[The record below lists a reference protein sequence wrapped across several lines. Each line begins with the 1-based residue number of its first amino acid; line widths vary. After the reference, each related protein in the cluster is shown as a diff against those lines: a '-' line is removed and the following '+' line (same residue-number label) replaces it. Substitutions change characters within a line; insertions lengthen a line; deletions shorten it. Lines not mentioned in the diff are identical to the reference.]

1 MRQQNKKSR
10 FVALLLSLLLV
21 CTMMPQLAWA
31 TGGSEVDVS
40 ALPEFSADA
49 DTTKMTAFKISSE
62 ESLRALATKINAGS
76 NNMQGV
82 TFYLAKDITLS
93 GNWTPISNVSV
104 VADAFAGIFDGNDH
118 TIKSLN
124 VSGGGFFAFVN
135 GAEIKNLSL
144 EGTVDGGSNSLFIG
158 GIVGKTQGKVKIT
171 NCAFKGSVSS
181 TATSKKGNAAVA
193 GIAGGVN
200 SGSIT
205 ITGCANFANVNGE
218 CAAGIIG
225 YLSSKGTTIT
235 GCYNAGTIT
244 GSAYAGGIA
253 GNVNKLTKIYNSYN
267 RGSIGGNAANKN
279 GISAMKDTSM
289 TNCYYT
295 GSSLKTDGLD
305 GTNLST
311 LLSGLNTD
319 QDPAIFINGAN
330 KINNGYPI
338 LTWQNGATTEPAK
351 PGIRITSS
359 AGSSIWTV
367 AGGKNQTR
375 TTLSV
380 AYDNM
385 DGEEP
390 DVTWGY
396 PTESDAAAIKSS
408 DNDKNKLIVDA
419 EGKKGGVL
427 NITAK
432 VTYKTKEYTKT
443 LKLTVI
449 PNITTVGI
457 ENVNGGAV
465 AAGQTVEAKV
475 YVKDGATYDET
486 TMPPLTY
493 QWYKYD
499 TTPAKSELISGAMKK
514 TYAIPVDYDAN
525 RIQVEVSC
533 GGKIVK
539 SYADTSTPVE
549 SADKGKLYPVAHD
562 PLFTLQTDIK
572 AAKTLELKKSHSKDG
587 VPADITWSSNKP
599 ALINPAT
606 GEVTLPQAGKETV
619 RLTATFT
626 YNKESCIRTFDITV
640 WSQEEV
646 DKELAGKQ
654 NLLKEAVDALGNFYT
669 MHPVCGKDT
678 NVNTVLQAALAAKGH
693 TGITAKVK
701 KVDEVYGGAGIS
713 KAEGDE
719 NGAITYF
726 YADPNTERSVW
737 FGSYKVTFE
746 LAKDD
751 VTYDYADVPVI
762 LYWDRGRVE
771 DTMKSE
777 ILDKVTAE
785 TIRDTNNDLQTVT
798 QNLVLPKVVDGKK
811 WTQISWT
818 SSNEQVISISDQN
831 QTSADTLFNP
841 YVGVVKQGATDQEV
855 TLTAKFTFQRT
866 NDTIGGEKPIVLY
879 QAYKVTVKAISGEQ
893 AEAIRADLQA
903 KLDAGFATAGI
914 TDAVTGKP
922 LTKADGVYTASN
934 DIKIPTTKDF
944 GVDGKYY
951 PVITTTTG
959 GGPLEAPDV
968 NNAARISVIR
978 PAVNQEAKE
987 AEVTVSIYDKN
998 TSVSASKTFKVR
1010 VPALTQSEIDSE
1022 LRLMEQ
1028 AKAHYFDGIKA
1039 DNIAANNIVSDL
1051 KPFTEVR
1058 FAADGSSLQWVYST
1072 QDMAGYGIVPEA
1084 LDGWQT
1090 LEIWRQFKSSNAAV
1104 VSHENLLV
1112 SRQKENK
1119 AVTISSALSS
1129 ETLGK
1134 YGKLYKQDPSKYADY
1149 KDLAPL
1155 YYQEVSANLIVA
1167 GTAPTQTGP
1176 VSETLTVSFTLNGN
1190 DGNWIAK
1197 KSYSG
1202 INEGSTAFDVF
1213 QSVLKKNNYTYAARG
1228 SYVYQITKPNGTAV
1242 GEFTE
1247 GKDSGWMYRVNGV
1260 LPSVYLAQYPLH
1272 NGDDIEVFY
1281 TKNWTTVPG
1290 ASGMGEQTSDVTTS
1304 GASGSATTTAP
1315 TDVKVSEKTNADGTK
1330 ETVAA
1335 VKVDSKHH
1343 DEIIKQAAE
1352 KKSAEIVLEVSKAD
1366 SKGADNVQLT
1376 LDVTFVKNVA
1386 DKTNADLT
1394 VNTENGKVTL
1404 DQETIKTV
1412 LGAAKGATITLEV
1425 TKVAKPTEAQKK
1437 AAGANGHVISLT
1449 VKSGNQIISD
1459 FNKGKATVMV
1469 ELVSRLIGKKVAAI
1483 HIADDGTIEQLAGKV
1498 LTVGGKQY
1506 YEFATP
1512 HFSTFAIVDADEVG
1526 LDAAEEPAVDAKAL
1540 ASKLTPA
1547 ARSAKT
1553 AKKNVKVTTR
1563 LDKQDKEIISQLK
1576 DAGYTVKYRF
1586 YRSTKKAAGYK
1597 AAVTKKASTYTSTS
1611 GKKGT
1616 KYFYKV
1622 QVRVYDASGKLAA
1635 KTALKQCRYASRTWN
1650 K

>member
-1 MRQQNKKSR
+1 
-10 FVALLLSLLLV
+10 
-21 CTMMPQLAWA
+21 MMPQLAWA
-31 TGGSEVDVS
+31 TGGTLEGEGTANAPYQISDV
-40 ALPEFSADA
+40 ADL
-49 DTTKMTAFKISSE
+49 KAFRDKVNGG
-62 ESLRALATKINAGS
+62 ATSIHAKLMDNINL
-76 NNMQGV
+76 NNE
-82 TFYLAKDITLS
+82 A
-93 GNWTPISNVSV
+93 WTPISNVS
-104 VADAFAGIFDGNDH
+104 AIASAFAGTFDGNGK
-118 TIKSLN
+118 TISGLSISTSKSNQGLF
-124 VSGGGFFAFVN
+124 GLIN
-135 GAEIKNLSL
+135 GATIKNLKV
-144 EGTVDGGSNSLFIG
+144 EGTVYSTKSYVG
-158 GIVGKTQGKVKIT
+158 GIVGKVQTGTIENCGFGGSGSSVESKAEYAGGIVGGLTSTGVKISGCYNKASVT
-171 NCAFKGSVSS
+171 GKYAGGILGYWKTSAEIENCYNTGTISGSYNS
-181 TATSKKGNAAVA
+181 A
-193 GIAGGVN
+193 GIAGQ
-200 SGSIT
+200 
-205 ITGCANFANVNGE
+205 
-218 CAAGIIG
+218 
-225 YLSSKGTTIT
+225 LSSGNIKN
-235 GCYNAGTIT
+235 CYNIGKINAGSNAT
-244 GSAYAGGIA
+244 GGIF
-253 GNVNKLTKIYNSYN
+253 GFS
-267 RGSIGGNAANKN
+267 NAP
-279 GISAMKDTSM
+279 ITD
-289 TNCYYT
+289 CYYT
-295 GSSLKTDGLD
+295 NPDTENCAGKSASSTGKKKIKNASDMKPPTQLGDAFIEDK
-305 GTNLST
+305 
-311 LLSGLNTD
+311 NT
-319 QDPAIFINGAN
+319 IND
-330 KINNGYPI
+330 GYPI
-338 LTWQNGATTEPAK
+338 LAWQ
-351 PGIRITSS
+351 
-359 AGSSIWTV
+359 AGSASVEKESKITISGSNTLYMENNGQEATSTLTV
-367 AGGKNQTR
+367 NYTDIDEADQT
-375 TTLSV
+375 S
-380 AYDNM
+380 
-385 DGEEP
+385 
-390 DVTWGY
+390 VTWNIESGGDVITLTY
-396 PTESDAAAIKSS
+396 PSNP
-408 DNDKNKLIVDA
+408 NDKNTQAI
-419 EGKKGGVL
+419 
-427 NITAK
+427 ITAK
-432 VTYKTKEYTKT
+432 RGGKAKITATAGAYKAEADVFVVPY
-443 LKLTVI
+443 
-449 PNITTVGI
+449 ITTVQI
-457 ENVNGGAV
+457 QNVNVGAV

-475 YVKDGATYDET
+475 YVKDGTAYDET

-493 QWYKYD
+493 QWYQRNSLS
-499 TTPAKSELISGAMKK
+499 TSGTGTLITGADGN
-514 TYAIPVDYDAN
+514 TYSIPNNFADN
-525 RIQVEVSC
+525 QIRVEVYCTGQKVAEGYS
-533 GGKIVK
+533 
-539 SYADTSTPVE
+539 PVE
-549 SADKGKLYPVAHD
+549 SADKGKLYLVAHD
-562 PLFTLQTDIK
+562 PAFTLPTDDIK
-572 AAKTLELKKSHSKDG
+572 AATKLTLASSHTKG
-587 VPADITWSSNKP
+587 EITAAITWSSDN
-599 ALINPAT
+599 ALIDATT
-606 GEVTLPQAGKETV
+606 GEVTLPQAGKQTV
-619 RLTATFT
+619 NLTAKFT
-626 YNKESCIRTFDITV
+626 YSDSDSDVFCIRTFKITV
-640 WSQEEV
+640 WSQAEV
-646 DKELAGKQ
+646 DKELADKQ
-654 NLLKEAVDALGNFYT
+654 KSLKDAVAALGNSYT

-746 LAKDD
+746 LAKDG

-762 LYWDRGRVE
+762 LYWNREQVKG
-771 DTMKSE
+771 TMGEE

-785 TIRDTNNDLQTVT
+785 TIRGANTDLTNVT

-818 SSNEQVISISDQN
+818 SSNEQVISISNQN

-841 YVGVVKQGATDQEV
+841 YVGVVKQGAADQDV

-866 NDTIGGEKPIVLY
+866 NDTIGGEEPIVLY
-879 QAYKVTVKAISGEQ
+879 LTYDVIVKAISETQ
-893 AEAIRADLQA
+893 AAEIRADLQA

-951 PVITTTTG
+951 PVITTTTNG
-959 GGPLEAPDV
+959 DLLEAPDV

-978 PAVNQEAKE
+978 PAVGQEAKE

-998 TSVSASKTFKVR
+998 TSVSASKTFKVH
-1010 VPALTQSEIDSE
+1010 VPALTKDEIDKE
-1022 LRLMEQ
+1022 LELMAQ

-1039 DNIAANNIVSDL
+1039 DNADANNIVSDL
-1051 KPFTEVR
+1051 KPFTEVH
-1058 FAADGSSLQWVYST
+1058 FAADGSNLQWVYST

-1119 AVTISSALSS
+1119 AVTVSSALSS

-1134 YGKLYKQDPSKYADY
+1134 YGKLYKQDPTKYADY

-1155 YYQEVSANLIVA
+1155 YYQEVSADLIVA

-1202 INEGSTAFDVF
+1202 ISEGSTAFDVF
-1213 QSVLKKNNYTYAARG
+1213 QRALKENHYTYAARG

-1290 ASGMGEQTSDVTTS
+1290 ASGMGEQTSDITTS
-1304 GASGSATTTAP
+1304 GPSGSATTTAP

-1425 TKVAKPTEAQKK
+1425 SKVAKPTEAQKK
-1437 AAGANGHVISLT
+1437 AAGTNGHVISLT

-1635 KTALKQCRYASRTWN
+1635 KTALQQCRYASRTWN

>member
-1 MRQQNKKSR
+1 MRQQNKKSK

-31 TGGSEVDVS
+31 TG
-40 ALPEFSADA
+40 ALSVGTGTAGDPYQISDAADLKA
-49 DTTKMTAFKISSE
+49 FRDKVNGGERTACAILTQNIDLKGETWMPFAPK
-62 ESLRALATKINAGS
+62 TGY
-76 NNMQGV
+76 V
-82 TFYLAKDITLS
+82 T
-93 GNWTPISNVSV
+93 
-104 VADAFAGIFDGNDH
+104 DAFAGTFDGNRH
-118 TIKSLN
+118 TIKGLN
-124 VSGGGFFAFVN
+124 IDATTANQGLFGLIN
-135 GAEIKNLSL
+135 GATIKNLKV
-144 EGTVDGGSNSLFIG
+144 EGTVQSSNNFVG
-158 GIVGKTQGKVKIT
+158 GIVGKIISGNVEQCSFTGTVTTTKAGAYVGGITGYSGNGSTQ
-171 NCAFKGSVSS
+171 KGMISECVNNATVS
-181 TATSKKGNAAVA
+181 
-193 GIAGGVN
+193 GGV
-200 SGSIT
+200 
-205 ITGCANFANVNGE
+205 
-218 CAAGIIG
+218 
-225 YLSSKGTTIT
+225 
-235 GCYNAGTIT
+235 
-244 GSAYAGGIA
+244 AGGIA
-253 GNVNKLTKIYNSYN
+253 GYAKYSTIESCYNTGNINATGNTGGIVGQSMNTTTVKACYNIAEIQGKTFGAIVGFNGAKI
-267 RGSIGGNAANKN
+267 
-279 GISAMKDTSM
+279 
-289 TNCYYT
+289 TNCYWTTSDLVNGSSSTT
-295 GSSLKTDGLD
+295 GSVTDSEKVSSKEMLLEKL
-305 GTNLST
+305 GTAFT
-311 LLSGLNTD
+311 ADSG
-319 QDPAIFINGAN
+319 G
-330 KINNGYPI
+330 INNGYPI
-338 LTWQNGATTEPAK
+338 LKWQVGSASVQKEPK
-351 PGIRITSS
+351 ITIS
-359 AGSSIWTV
+359 GS
-367 AGGKNQTR
+367 
-375 TTLSV
+375 TTLYMENNEQEATSTLTV
-380 AYDNM
+380 NYTDIDDAAQK
-385 DGEEP
+385 P
-390 DVTWGY
+390 VTWHIESGGDVIALTY
-396 PTESDAAAIKSS
+396 PSNP
-408 DNDKNKLIVDA
+408 NDKNTQAI
-419 EGKKGGVL
+419 
-427 NITAK
+427 ITAK
-432 VTYKTKEYTKT
+432 RGGKAKITATAGAYKAEADVLVVPY
-443 LKLTVI
+443 
-449 PNITTVGI
+449 ITTVQI
-457 ENVNGGAV
+457 QNVNGGAV

-499 TTPAKSELISGAMKK
+499 TNSTASAAINGATQK
-514 TYAIPVDYDAN
+514 TYDIPADYDAN

-539 SYADTSTPVE
+539 NHADTATPVE
-549 SADKGKLYPVAHD
+549 SADKGKLYPVAYD
-562 PLFTLQTDIK
+562 PAFTLPTDIK
-572 AAKTLELKKSHSKDG
+572 EAMTLELKSTHSKDG
-587 VPADITWSSNKP
+587 ITASIEWNSNNN
-599 ALINPAT
+599 ALIDAAT
-606 GEVTLPQAGKETV
+606 GAVTLPQAGKETV
-619 RLTATFT
+619 ELTAKFT
-626 YNKESCIRTFDITV
+626 YNNVFYNRTFDITV
-640 WSQEEV
+640 WSQDEI
-646 DKELAGKQ
+646 DKEFADKQ
-654 NLLKEAVDALGNFYT
+654 KPLKAAVDALGNSYT

-678 NVNTVLQAALAAKGH
+678 NVNAVLQAAFTDKGH

-701 KVDEVYGGAGIS
+701 KVEEVYDGAGIS
-713 KAEGDE
+713 TEEETNGD
-719 NGAITYF
+719 ITYF

-762 LYWDRGRVE
+762 LYWNREQVKG
-771 DTMKSE
+771 TMGEE

-785 TIRDTNNDLQTVT
+785 TIRGTNTDLTNVT

-818 SSNEQVISISDQN
+818 SSNEQVISISNQN

-841 YVGVVKQGATDQEV
+841 YVGVVKQGAADQDV

-866 NDTIGGEKPIVLY
+866 NDTIGGEEPIVLY
-879 QAYKVTVKAISGEQ
+879 LTYKVTVKAISADQ
-893 AEAIRADLQA
+893 AATIQNELQA

-951 PVITTTTG
+951 PVITTTTNG
-959 GGPLEAPDV
+959 DLLEAPDV

-978 PAVNQEAKE
+978 PAVGQEAKE

-998 TSVSASKTFKVR
+998 TSVSASKTFKVH
-1010 VPALTQSEIDSE
+1010 VPALTKDEIDKE
-1022 LRLMEQ
+1022 LELMAQ

-1039 DNIAANNIVSDL
+1039 DNADANNIVSDL

-1072 QDMAGYGIVPEA
+1072 QDMEGYGIVPEA
-1084 LDGWQT
+1084 LEGWQT

-1134 YGKLYKQDPSKYADY
+1134 YGKLYKQDPAKHADY
-1149 KDLAPL
+1149 KELAPL
-1155 YYQEVSANLIVA
+1155 YYQEVSADLIVA
-1167 GTAPTQTGP
+1167 GTAPTKEGP

-1202 INEGSTAFDVF
+1202 ISEGSTAFDVF
-1213 QSVLKKNNYTYAARG
+1213 QSVLNENHYTYAARG

-1330 ETVAA
+1330 ETVAE

-1425 TKVAKPTEAQKK
+1425 SKVAKPTEAQKK

-1483 HIADDGTIEQLAGKV
+1483 HIADNGKIEQLTGKL
-1498 LTVGGKQY
+1498 LTVGGKRY
-1506 YEFATP
+1506 YEFMTP

-1540 ASKLTPA
+1540 ASKLTLA

>member
-1540 ASKLTPA
+1540 AAKLTLA

>member
-1 MRQQNKKSR
+1 MRQQNKKSK

-31 TGGSEVDVS
+31 TG
-40 ALPEFSADA
+40 ALSVGTGTAD
-49 DTTKMTAFKISSE
+49 DPY
-62 ESLRALATKINAGS
+62 
-76 NNMQGV
+76 Q
-82 TFYLAKDITLS
+82 
-93 GNWTPISNVSV
+93 ISNTDDLKAFRDKVNGGERTACAILTQNIDLKGETWMPFAPKTGY
-104 VADAFAGIFDGNDH
+104 VADAFAGTFDGNRH
-118 TIKSLN
+118 TIKGLN
-124 VSGGGFFAFVN
+124 INATAANQGLFGLIN
-135 GAEIKNLSL
+135 GATIKNLKV
-144 EGTVDGGSNSLFIG
+144 EGTVYSTGSYVG
-158 GIVGKTQGKVKIT
+158 GIVGKVQTGTIE
-171 NCAFKGSVSS
+171 NCGFGGSGSS
-181 TATSKKGNAAVA
+181 VRSEA
-193 GIAGGVN
+193 GYAGGIV
-200 SGSIT
+200 G
-205 ITGCANFANVNGE
+205 GVVAN
-218 CAAGIIG
+218 GI
-225 YLSSKGTTIT
+225 SIT
-235 GCYNAGTIT
+235 GCYNNASVKGNSAAGILGDANATKSQATIT
-244 GSAYAGGIA
+244 
-253 GNVNKLTKIYNSYN
+253 NCYN
-267 RGSIGGNAANKN
+267 RGTIEGKAYSAGIVGALKKGNVSSCYNIGTISGTESCKLG
-279 GISAMKDTSM
+279 GIFGFSKATI
-289 TNCYYT
+289 TNCYYKNPET
-295 GSSLKTDGLD
+295 DSSGGGTKITEASEM
-305 GTNLST
+305 TNLGDAFTADRNS
-311 LLSGLNTD
+311 
-319 QDPAIFINGAN
+319 
-330 KINNGYPI
+330 INNGYPI
-338 LTWQNGATTEPAK
+338 LAWQ
-351 PGIRITSS
+351 
-359 AGSSIWTV
+359 AGSAAVQKEPKITIS
-367 AGGKNQTR
+367 GS
-375 TTLSV
+375 TTLYMENNEQEATSTLTV
-380 AYDNM
+380 NYTDIDDAAQK
-385 DGEEP
+385 P
-390 DVTWGY
+390 VTWSIESGAEVITLTY
-396 PTESDAAAIKSS
+396 PSNP
-408 DNDKNKLIVDA
+408 NDKNTQAI
-419 EGKKGGVL
+419 
-427 NITAK
+427 ITAK
-432 VTYKTKEYTKT
+432 RGGKAKITATAGAYKAESDVLVVPY
-443 LKLTVI
+443 
-449 PNITTVGI
+449 ITTVQI
-457 ENVNGGAV
+457 QNVNGGAV

-475 YVKDGATYDET
+475 NVEGGTAYDET

-493 QWYKYD
+493 QWYKYN
-499 TTPAKSELISGAMKK
+499 TSPAASAVINGATQK
-514 TYAIPVDYDAN
+514 TYDIPADYDAD

-539 SYADTSTPVE
+539 NHADTSTPVE
-549 SADKGKLYPVAHD
+549 SADKGKLYPVAYD
-562 PLFTLQTDIK
+562 PAFTLPTDIK
-572 AAKTLELKKSHSKDG
+572 EAMTLELKSTHSKDG
-587 VPADITWSSNKP
+587 VTANIEWSSDN
-599 ALINPAT
+599 ALIDAT
-606 GEVTLPQAGKETV
+606 TGVVTLPQAGKETV
-619 RLTATFT
+619 ELTAKFT
-626 YNKESCIRTFDITV
+626 YNNVFYNRTFDITV
-640 WSQEEV
+640 WSQDEV
-646 DKELAGKQ
+646 DKDFADKQ
-654 NLLKEAVDALGNFYT
+654 KPLKAAVDALGNSYT

-678 NVNTVLQAALAAKGH
+678 NVNAVLQAALAAKGH

-701 KVDEVYGGAGIS
+701 KVEEVYGGAGIS
-713 KAEGDE
+713 AEAGDA

-726 YADPNTERSVW
+726 YADPNTDRSVW

-785 TIRDTNNDLQTVT
+785 TIRGTNTDLTNVT

-818 SSNEQVISISDQN
+818 SSNEQVISISNQN

-841 YVGVVKQGATDQEV
+841 YVGVVKQGAADQDV

-866 NDTIGGEKPIVLY
+866 NDTIGGEEPIVLY
-879 QAYKVTVKAISGEQ
+879 LTYDVTVKAISGEQ

-903 KLDAGFATAGI
+903 KLEAGFTTAGI
-914 TDAVTGKP
+914 TDAVTGKV
-922 LTKADGVYTASN
+922 LTEADGVYTASN

-951 PVITTTTG
+951 PVITTTTNSDL
-959 GGPLEAPDV
+959 LEAPDV

-978 PAVNQEAKE
+978 PAVDQA
-987 AEVTVSIYDKN
+987 AGTADVTVSIYDKN
-998 TSVSASKTFKVR
+998 TSVSASKTFTVH
-1010 VPALTQSEIDSE
+1010 VPALTQNEIDSE

-1039 DNIAANNIVSDL
+1039 GNADTNNIISDL

-1058 FAADGSSLQWVYST
+1058 FAADGSNLQWVYST
-1072 QDMAGYGIVPEA
+1072 QDMEGYGIVPEA

-1134 YGKLYKQDPSKYADY
+1134 YGKLYKQDPAKHADY
-1149 KDLAPL
+1149 KELAPL
-1155 YYQEVSANLIVA
+1155 YYQEVSADLIVA
-1167 GTAPTQTGP
+1167 GTAPTKEGP

-1213 QSVLKKNNYTYAARG
+1213 QRALKENNYTYAARG
-1228 SYVYQITKPNGTAV
+1228 SYVYRITKPNGTAV

-1290 ASGMGEQTSDVTTS
+1290 VSGMGEQTSDVTTS

-1330 ETVAA
+1330 ETVAE

-1366 SKGADNVQLT
+1366 SKGADNVQLM

-1412 LGAAKGATITLEV
+1412 LDAAKGATITLEV

-1483 HIADDGTIEQLAGKV
+1483 HIADDGTIEQLTGKL

-1506 YEFATP
+1506 YEFMTP

-1553 AKKNVKVTTR
+1553 AKKNVKVTTS

-1576 DAGYTVKYRF
+1576 AAGYTVKYRF

>member
-1 MRQQNKKSR
+1 
-10 FVALLLSLLLV
+10 
-21 CTMMPQLAWA
+21 
-31 TGGSEVDVS
+31 
-40 ALPEFSADA
+40 
-49 DTTKMTAFKISSE
+49 MTE
-62 ESLRALATKINAGS
+62 
-76 NNMQGV
+76 
-82 TFYLAKDITLS
+82 
-93 GNWTPISNVSV
+93 
-104 VADAFAGIFDGNDH
+104 
-118 TIKSLN
+118 
-124 VSGGGFFAFVN
+124 
-135 GAEIKNLSL
+135 
-144 EGTVDGGSNSLFIG
+144 
-158 GIVGKTQGKVKIT
+158 
-171 NCAFKGSVSS
+171 
-181 TATSKKGNAAVA
+181 
-193 GIAGGVN
+193 
-200 SGSIT
+200 
-205 ITGCANFANVNGE
+205 
-218 CAAGIIG
+218 
-225 YLSSKGTTIT
+225 
-235 GCYNAGTIT
+235 
-244 GSAYAGGIA
+244 
-253 GNVNKLTKIYNSYN
+253 
-267 RGSIGGNAANKN
+267 
-279 GISAMKDTSM
+279 
-289 TNCYYT
+289 
-295 GSSLKTDGLD
+295 
-305 GTNLST
+305 
-311 LLSGLNTD
+311 
-319 QDPAIFINGAN
+319 
-330 KINNGYPI
+330 
-338 LTWQNGATTEPAK
+338 
-351 PGIRITSS
+351 
-359 AGSSIWTV
+359 
-367 AGGKNQTR
+367 
-375 TTLSV
+375 
-380 AYDNM
+380 
-385 DGEEP
+385 
-390 DVTWGY
+390 
-396 PTESDAAAIKSS
+396 
-408 DNDKNKLIVDA
+408 
-419 EGKKGGVL
+419 
-427 NITAK
+427 
-432 VTYKTKEYTKT
+432 
-443 LKLTVI
+443 
-449 PNITTVGI
+449 
-457 ENVNGGAV
+457 
-465 AAGQTVEAKV
+465 
-475 YVKDGATYDET
+475 
-486 TMPPLTY
+486 
-493 QWYKYD
+493 
-499 TTPAKSELISGAMKK
+499 
-514 TYAIPVDYDAN
+514 
-525 RIQVEVSC
+525 
-533 GGKIVK
+533 
-539 SYADTSTPVE
+539 
-549 SADKGKLYPVAHD
+549 
-562 PLFTLQTDIK
+562 
-572 AAKTLELKKSHSKDG
+572 
-587 VPADITWSSNKP
+587 
-599 ALINPAT
+599 
-606 GEVTLPQAGKETV
+606 
-619 RLTATFT
+619 
-626 YNKESCIRTFDITV
+626 
-640 WSQEEV
+640 
-646 DKELAGKQ
+646 
-654 NLLKEAVDALGNFYT
+654 
-669 MHPVCGKDT
+669 
-678 NVNTVLQAALAAKGH
+678 
-693 TGITAKVK
+693 
-701 KVDEVYGGAGIS
+701 
-713 KAEGDE
+713 
-719 NGAITYF
+719 
-726 YADPNTERSVW
+726 
-737 FGSYKVTFE
+737 
-746 LAKDD
+746 
-751 VTYDYADVPVI
+751 
-762 LYWDRGRVE
+762 
-771 DTMKSE
+771 
-777 ILDKVTAE
+777 
-785 TIRDTNNDLQTVT
+785 
-798 QNLVLPKVVDGKK
+798 
-811 WTQISWT
+811 
-818 SSNEQVISISDQN
+818 
-831 QTSADTLFNP
+831 
-841 YVGVVKQGATDQEV
+841 
-855 TLTAKFTFQRT
+855 
-866 NDTIGGEKPIVLY
+866 
-879 QAYKVTVKAISGEQ
+879 
-893 AEAIRADLQA
+893 
-903 KLDAGFATAGI
+903 
-914 TDAVTGKP
+914 
-922 LTKADGVYTASN
+922 ADGVYIASN

-978 PAVNQEAKE
+978 PAVDQA
-987 AEVTVSIYDKN
+987 ADTADVTVSIYDKN

-1010 VPALTQSEIDSE
+1010 VPALTQEEINKE
-1022 LRLMEQ
+1022 LELMKE

-1039 DNIAANNIVSDL
+1039 GNTDANNIISDL
-1051 KPFTEVR
+1051 KPFTEMR

-1119 AVTISSALSS
+1119 AVTVSSALSS

-1134 YGKLYKQDPSKYADY
+1134 YGKLYKQDPIKYAVY

-1155 YYQEVSANLIVA
+1155 YYQEVSADLIVA

-1213 QSVLKKNNYTYAARG
+1213 QRALKENNYTYAARG

-1330 ETVAA
+1330 ETVAE

-1506 YEFATP
+1506 YEFMTP

-1553 AKKNVKVTTR
+1553 AKKNVKVTTS

-1635 KTALKQCRYASRTWN
+1635 KTALKQCRCASRTWS

>member
-1 MRQQNKKSR
+1 MRQQNKKSK

-31 TGGSEVDVS
+31 TGETDVNV
-40 ALPEFSADA
+40 AELTEFKADS
-49 DTTKMTAFKISSE
+49 DTKTTTAFKISSA
-62 ESLRALATKINAGS
+62 ESLRALAAAVKDADGKGTY
-76 NNMQGV
+76 NMKGV
-82 TFYLAKDITLS
+82 TFYLAKDITLTS
-93 GNWTPISNVSV
+93 DWTPISAVKFP
-104 VADAFAGIFDGNDH
+104 ADAFAGTFDGNGK
-118 TIKSLN
+118 TISGLS
-124 VSGGGFFAFVN
+124 VSGDGFFAVVN
-135 GAEIKNLSL
+135 GAEIKNLTL
-144 EGTVDGGSNSLFIG
+144 QGTVSGSSASVG
-158 GIVGKTQGKVKIT
+158 GIVGKTQGSVKIT
-171 NCAFKGSVSS
+171 NCAFEGNVTS
-181 TATSKKGNAAVA
+181 TNTGTTSGTA
-193 GIAGGVN
+193 GIVGKVN
-200 SGSIT
+200 SGNVT
-205 ITGCANFANVNGE
+205 ITGCVNNSSINGNSN
-218 CAAGIIG
+218 AAGIIG
-225 YLSSKGTTIT
+225 YLSASGTTISESYNT
-235 GCYNAGTIT
+235 GKIT
-244 GSAYAGGIA
+244 ASRNIGGIA
-253 GNVNKLTKIYNSYN
+253 GQVHRTTQISNCYNIGTISRTATNKSGICGL
-267 RGSIGGNAANKN
+267 N
-279 GISAMKDTSM
+279 GALS
-289 TNCYYT
+289 NCYYLDN
-295 GSSLKTDGLD
+295 SLETEAKGQKAPINKD
-305 GTNLST
+305 T
-311 LLSGLNTD
+311 LLRDLKS
-319 QDPAIFINGAN
+319 PAFIADT

-338 LTWQNGATTEPAK
+338 LKWQTGATPEPAK

-367 AGGKNQTR
+367 RSGNNQTS
-375 TTLSV
+375 TMLSV

-385 DGEEP
+385 GEDKP

-396 PTESDAAAIKSS
+396 PAASDAAVISVS
-408 DNDKNKLIVDA
+408 TTDQNKLIVDA
-419 EGKKGGVL
+419 AGKKGGVL
-427 NITAK
+427 GITAK
-432 VTYKTKEYTKT
+432 VTYKNEEYTQT

-449 PNITTVGI
+449 PNITTVDI
-457 ENVNGGAV
+457 KNVDGGAV

-475 YVKDGATYDET
+475 NVEGGTAYDEE

-539 SYADTSTPVE
+539 SHADTSTPVE

-626 YNKESCIRTFDITV
+626 YNKESCIRTFKITV
-640 WSQEEV
+640 WSQAEV
-646 DKELAGKQ
+646 DKELADKQ
-654 NLLKEAVDALGNFYT
+654 KSLKDAVAALGNSYT

-701 KVDEVYGGAGIS
+701 KVEEVYGGAGIS

-726 YADPNTERSVW
+726 YADPNTDRSVW

-746 LAKDD
+746 LAKDG

-762 LYWDRGRVE
+762 LYWNREQVKG
-771 DTMKSE
+771 TMGEE
-777 ILDKVTAE
+777 ILDKVTAA
-785 TIRDTNNDLQTVT
+785 TIRGANTDLTNVT

-818 SSNEQVISISDQN
+818 SSNEQVISISNQN

-841 YVGVVKQGATDQEV
+841 YVGVVKQGAADQDV

-866 NDTIGGEKPIVLY
+866 NDTIGSEEPIVLY
-879 QAYKVTVKAISGEQ
+879 LTYDVTVKAISGAQ

-903 KLDAGFATAGI
+903 KLDAGFAKAGI
-914 TDAVTGKP
+914 TDAVTGKA
-922 LTKADGVYTASN
+922 LTEADGVYTASN
-934 DIKIPTTKDF
+934 DIKIPTTRDF

-951 PVITTTTG
+951 PVITTTTDSDL
-959 GGPLEAPDV
+959 LEAPDV

-978 PAVNQEAKE
+978 PAVGQEAKE

-998 TSVSASKTFKVR
+998 TSVSASKTFKVH
-1010 VPALTQSEIDSE
+1010 VPALTKDEIDKE
-1022 LRLMEQ
+1022 LELMAQ

-1039 DNIAANNIVSDL
+1039 GNTAANNIVSDL
-1051 KPFTEVR
+1051 KPFTEVH
-1058 FAADGSSLQWVYST
+1058 FAADGSSLQWEYST

-1134 YGKLYKQDPSKYADY
+1134 YGKLYKQNPTKYADY

-1155 YYQEVSANLIVA
+1155 YYQEVSADLIVA

-1202 INEGSTAFDVF
+1202 ISEGSTAFDVF
-1213 QSVLKKNNYTYAARG
+1213 QRALKENNYTYAARG
-1228 SYVYQITKPNGTAV
+1228 SYVYQIIKPNGTAV

-1412 LGAAKGATITLEV
+1412 LGAAKGATITLEIS
-1425 TKVAKPTEAQKK
+1425 KVAKPTEAQKK

-1469 ELVSRLIGKKVAAI
+1469 ELVSRLLGKKVAAI

-1526 LDAAEEPAVDAKAL
+1526 LDAAEEPTVDAKAL

-1553 AKKNVKVTTR
+1553 AKKNVKVTTS

-1597 AAVTKKASTYTSTS
+1597 AAVTKKASTYTNTS

-1622 QVRVYDASGKLAA
+1622 QVCVYDASGKLAA

>member
-1 MRQQNKKSR
+1 
-10 FVALLLSLLLV
+10 
-21 CTMMPQLAWA
+21 MMPQLAWA
-31 TGGSEVDVS
+31 TGGTLTGDGTADNPYQISDV
-40 ALPEFSADA
+40 ADLKA
-49 DTTKMTAFKISSE
+49 FRNKVNGGERTACAILTE
-62 ESLRALATKINAGS
+62 DINLEGEA
-76 NNMQGV
+76 
-82 TFYLAKDITLS
+82 
-93 GNWTPISNVSV
+93 WTPIGGTDGRTNSYY
-104 VADAFAGIFDGNDH
+104 AGTFDGQKH
-118 TIKSLN
+118 TISNFKIEASYN
-124 VSGGGFFAFVN
+124 YAGFFSYLKDSAHIMN
-135 GAEIKNLSL
+135 LKIENATISSSKN
-144 EGTVDGGSNSLFIG
+144 N
-158 GIVGKTQGKVKIT
+158 VG
-171 NCAFKGSVSS
+171 
-181 TATSKKGNAAVA
+181 
-193 GIAGGVN
+193 GIAG
-200 SGSIT
+200 T
-205 ITGCANFANVNGE
+205 I
-218 CAAGIIG
+218 ID
-225 YLSSKGTTIT
+225 
-235 GCYNAGTIT
+235 GTIEKCSFAGSVTYT
-244 GSAYAGGIA
+244 GNKNGYAGGIA
-253 GNVNKLTKIYNSYN
+253 GYIGNSDKTTPTVKECVNYGT
-267 RGSIGGNAANKN
+267 
-279 GISAMKDTSM
+279 ISANYAGGITGWAKFANAIDSCYNTGNIIGKEADPKTTPKSGGIVGQNMNGVQI
-289 TNCYYT
+289 TNCYNIGKVT
-295 GSSLKTDGLD
+295 GTSCGAISGFNGVKISNCYWAQPNKASGGGNGSIDDASQKVTSPTGLAAKLGNAFKDG
-305 GTNLST
+305 
-311 LLSGLNTD
+311 SGD
-319 QDPAIFINGAN
+319 
-330 KINNGYPI
+330 GYPI
-338 LTWQNGATTEPAK
+338 LTWQSGVKPEPPE

-367 AGGKNQTR
+367 AGGKNQTS

-390 DVTWGY
+390 EVAWDY
-396 PTESDAAAIKSS
+396 PAESDAAAIKPAE
-408 DNDKNKLIVDA
+408 NDKNKLIVDA
-419 EGKKGGVL
+419 AGKKGGVL
-427 NITAK
+427 DITAK
-432 VTYKTKEYTKT
+432 VTYKNEKYTQT

-465 AAGQTVEAKV
+465 AAGQKVEAKV
-475 YVKDGATYDET
+475 YVKGGATYDET
-486 TMPPLTY
+486 TMPALTY
-493 QWYKYD
+493 QWYQRD
-499 TTPAKSELISGAMKK
+499 SLSQSSTGTLITEANGN
-514 TYAIPVDYDAN
+514 TYSIPNNFAGN
-525 RIQVEVSC
+525 QIRVEVYCTGQKVAEGYS
-533 GGKIVK
+533 
-539 SYADTSTPVE
+539 PVE
-549 SADKGKLYPVAHD
+549 SADKGKLYPIAYD
-562 PLFTLQTDIK
+562 PAFTLPKDIK
-572 AAKTLELKKSHSKDG
+572 KATTLELKKSHSKDE
-587 VPADITWSSNKP
+587 VTANIEWSSNN
-599 ALINPAT
+599 AARIDAAT
-606 GEVTLPQAGKETV
+606 GAVTLPQAGKETV

-640 WSQEEV
+640 WSQDEV
-646 DKELAGKQ
+646 DKEFADKQ
-654 NLLKEAVDALGNFYT
+654 KPLKDAVAALGNSYT

-678 NVNTVLQAALAAKGH
+678 NVNTVLQAALAAKEYE
-693 TGITAKVK
+693 GITAKVK
-701 KVDEVYGGAGIS
+701 KVEEVYGGAVIS
-713 KAEGDE
+713 AEAGDE

-866 NDTIGGEKPIVLY
+866 NDTIGGEKPIVDY
-879 QAYKVTVKAISGEQ
+879 RIYKVTVKAISADQ
-893 AEAIRADLQA
+893 AATIQNELQA

-914 TDAVTGKP
+914 TDAVTGKA
-922 LTKADGVYTASN
+922 LMTEADGVYIASN

-951 PVITTTTG
+951 PVITTTTDSDL
-959 GGPLEAPDV
+959 LEAPDV

-998 TSVSASKTFKVR
+998 TSVSASKTFTVH
-1010 VPALTQSEIDSE
+1010 VPALTQNEIDSE

-1039 DNIAANNIVSDL
+1039 DNTAANKIVSDL

-1134 YGKLYKQDPSKYADY
+1134 YGKLYKQDPTKHADY
-1149 KDLAPL
+1149 KELAPL
-1155 YYQEVSANLIVA
+1155 YYQEVSADLIVA

-1213 QSVLKKNNYTYAARG
+1213 QRALNENNYTYAARG

-1335 VKVDSKHH
+1335 VKIDSKHH
-1343 DEIIKQAAE
+1343 DEIIKQASE

-1425 TKVAKPTEAQKK
+1425 SKVAKPTEAQKK
-1437 AAGANGHVISLT
+1437 AAGANGHVIRL
-1449 VKSGNQIISD
+1449 VIKSGNQIISD

-1483 HIADDGTIEQLAGKV
+1483 HIADDGTIEQLAGKL
-1498 LTVGGKQY
+1498 LTISGKQY
-1506 YEFATP
+1506 YEFMTP

-1611 GKKGT
+1611 GKKST

>member
-1 MRQQNKKSR
+1 MRQQNKKSK

-31 TGGSEVDVS
+31 TG
-40 ALPEFSADA
+40 ALSVGTGTAD
-49 DTTKMTAFKISSE
+49 DPY
-62 ESLRALATKINAGS
+62 
-76 NNMQGV
+76 Q
-82 TFYLAKDITLS
+82 
-93 GNWTPISNVSV
+93 ISNTDDLKAFRDKVNGGERTACAILTQNIDLKGETWMPFAPKTGYV
-104 VADAFAGIFDGNDH
+104 TDAFAGTFDGNRH
-118 TIKSLN
+118 TIKGLN
-124 VSGGGFFAFVN
+124 INATAANQGLFGLIN
-135 GAEIKNLSL
+135 GATIKNLKV
-144 EGTVDGGSNSLFIG
+144 EGTVQSNNNYVG
-158 GIVGKTQGKVKIT
+158 GIVGKIISGNVEQCSFTGTIKTTKAGAYVGGITGYSGNGSTQ
-171 NCAFKGSVSS
+171 KGMISECVNNATVS
-181 TATSKKGNAAVA
+181 
-193 GIAGGVN
+193 GGV
-200 SGSIT
+200 
-205 ITGCANFANVNGE
+205 
-218 CAAGIIG
+218 
-225 YLSSKGTTIT
+225 
-235 GCYNAGTIT
+235 
-244 GSAYAGGIA
+244 AGGIA
-253 GNVNKLTKIYNSYN
+253 GYAKYSTIESCYNTGNIKATGNTGGIVGQSMNKTTVKACYNIAEIQ
-267 RGSIGGNAANKN
+267 GSPVGAIVGFNGAN
-279 GISAMKDTSM
+279 I
-289 TNCYYT
+289 TNCYWTTPDSVT
-295 GSSLKTDGLD
+295 GGGGGSVTDSEKVSSKEMLLENL
-305 GTNLST
+305 GT
-311 LLSGLNTD
+311 
-319 QDPAIFINGAN
+319 AFIADNGN
-330 KINNGYPI
+330 INNGYPI
-338 LTWQNGATTEPAK
+338 LTWQTGSAPEPAK
-351 PGIRITSS
+351 PGIRIESS
-359 AGSSIWTV
+359 FGSSIWTV
-367 AGGKNQTR
+367 AGVKNQTS

-390 DVTWGY
+390 EVAWDY
-396 PTESDAAAIKSS
+396 PAESDAAAIKPAE
-408 DNDKNKLIVDA
+408 NDKNKLIVDA
-419 EGKKGGVL
+419 AGKKGGVL
-427 NITAK
+427 DITAK
-432 VTYKTKEYTKT
+432 VTYKNEEYAQT

-449 PNITTVGI
+449 PNITTIDI

-475 YVKDGATYDET
+475 NVEGGTAYDET

-493 QWYKYD
+493 QWYQRNSLS
-499 TTPAKSELISGAMKK
+499 TSGTGTLITGAREN
-514 TYAIPVDYDAN
+514 TYSIPNDFADN
-525 RIQVEVSC
+525 QIRVEVYCTGQKVAEGYS
-533 GGKIVK
+533 
-539 SYADTSTPVE
+539 PVE
-549 SADKGKLYPVAHD
+549 SADKGKLHPVAYD
-562 PLFTLQTDIK
+562 PAFTLPTDIK
-572 AAKTLELKKSHSKDG
+572 KATKLTLASSHTKG
-587 VPADITWSSNKP
+587 EIKADITWSSDN
-599 ALINPAT
+599 ALIDAT
-606 GEVTLPQAGKETV
+606 TGAVTLPQAGKETV
-619 RLTATFT
+619 ELTAKFT
-626 YNKESCIRTFDITV
+626 YHNVFYNRTFKITV

-646 DKELAGKQ
+646 NKELADKQ
-654 NLLKEAVDALGNFYT
+654 KPLKDAVAALGNSYT
-669 MHPVCGKDT
+669 MHPVCGEDT
-678 NVNTVLQAALAAKGH
+678 NVNAVLQAALAAKGH

-701 KVDEVYGGAGIS
+701 KVEEVYGGAGIS
-713 KAEGDE
+713 AEAGDA

-726 YADPNTERSVW
+726 YADPNTDRSVW

-746 LAKDD
+746 LAKDG

-762 LYWDRGRVE
+762 LYWNREQVKG
-771 DTMKSE
+771 TMGKE
-777 ILDKVTAE
+777 ILAKVTAE

-831 QTSADTLFNP
+831 QTSADTLFDP
-841 YVGVVKQGATDQEV
+841 YVGVVKQGAADQDV

-879 QAYKVTVKAISGEQ
+879 QAYKVTVKAISADQ
-893 AEAIRADLQA
+893 AATIRNELQA
-903 KLDAGFATAGI
+903 KLDAGFAKAGI
-914 TDAVTGKP
+914 TDAVTGKA
-922 LTKADGVYTASN
+922 LMTEADGVYIASN
-934 DIKIPTTKDF
+934 DVKIPTTKDF

-978 PAVNQEAKE
+978 PAVGQA
-987 AEVTVSIYDKN
+987 AGTADVTVSIYDKN

-1010 VPALTQSEIDSE
+1010 VPALTQEEIDKE
-1022 LRLMEQ
+1022 LELMAQ

-1039 DNIAANNIVSDL
+1039 GNADANNIISDL

-1134 YGKLYKQDPSKYADY
+1134 YGKLYKQNPTKYAAY
-1149 KDLAPL
+1149 AALAPL
-1155 YYQEVSANLIVA
+1155 YYQEVSADLIVA

-1202 INEGSTAFDVF
+1202 ISEGSTAFDVF
-1213 QSVLKKNNYTYAARG
+1213 QSVLNENNYTYAARG

-1290 ASGMGEQTSDVTTS
+1290 VSGMGEQTSDVTTS

-1425 TKVAKPTEAQKK
+1425 SKVAKPTEAQKK
-1437 AAGANGHVISLT
+1437 AAGANGHVIRL
-1449 VKSGNQIISD
+1449 VIKSGNQIISD

-1526 LDAAEEPAVDAKAL
+1526 LDAAEEPTVDAKAL
-1540 ASKLTPA
+1540 VSKLTLA

-1553 AKKNVKVTTR
+1553 AKKNVKVTTS

-1597 AAVTKKASTYTSTS
+1597 AAVTKKASIYTSTS

>member
-1 MRQQNKKSR
+1 MRQQNKKSK

-31 TGGSEVDVS
+31 TGGTLTGDGTAKEPYQISD
-40 ALPEFSADA
+40 AADL
-49 DTTKMTAFKISSE
+49 KAFRDKVNE
-62 ESLRALATKINAGS
+62 GATSIHAKLMDDINL
-76 NNMQGV
+76 NNE
-82 TFYLAKDITLS
+82 T
-93 GNWTPISNVSV
+93 WTPISNAS
-104 VADAFAGIFDGNDH
+104 AIAGAFAGTFDGNGH
-118 TIKSLN
+118 TIKGLSVRASKSNQGLF
-124 VSGGGFFAFVN
+124 GLIN
-135 GAEIKNLSL
+135 GATIKNLIV
-144 EGTVDGGSNSLFIG
+144 EGKVTSSNNYIG
-158 GIVGKTQGKVKIT
+158 GIVGKVQ
-171 NCAFKGSVSS
+171 
-181 TATSKKGNAAVA
+181 
-193 GIAGGVN
+193 
-200 SGSIT
+200 
-205 ITGCANFANVNGE
+205 
-218 CAAGIIG
+218 
-225 YLSSKGTTIT
+225 
-235 GCYNAGTIT
+235 AGTIENCGFSGSVT
-244 GSAYAGGIA
+244 STKTSSAYAGGIA
-253 GNVNKLTKIYNSYN
+253 G
-267 RGSIGGNAANKN
+267 
-279 GISAMKDTSM
+279 
-289 TNCYYT
+289 
-295 GSSLKTDGLD
+295 
-305 GTNLST
+305 GTVNLST
-311 LLSGLNTD
+311 ITGCYNTGTITGYAGGILGYGKAAISDCYNTGAIMGTTRAGGIIGQFNGSATTNTAKNCYNTGELTLSSDTYAGGISGCNGYVSNCYWTMQENAIGNNTGSATNSEKVD
-319 QDPAIFINGAN
+319 SPKDLVKKLGNSFEDGADG
-330 KINNGYPI
+330 GYPI
-338 LTWQNGATTEPAK
+338 LKWQNGATTEPAK
-351 PGIRITSS
+351 PGIRIESS
-359 AGSSIWTV
+359 SGSSIWTV
-367 AGGKNQTR
+367 AGVKNQTR

-390 DVTWGY
+390 EVAWDY
-396 PTESDAAAIKSS
+396 PAESDAAAIKPAE
-408 DNDKNKLIVDA
+408 NDKNKLIVDA
-419 EGKKGGVL
+419 AGKKGGVL
-427 NITAK
+427 DITAQ
-432 VTYKTKEYTKT
+432 VTYKNEKYTQT

-449 PNITTVGI
+449 PNITTVDI
-457 ENVNGGAV
+457 ENVKGGAV

-475 YVKDGATYDET
+475 YVKDGATYDEE

-539 SYADTSTPVE
+539 SHADTSTPVE
-549 SADKGKLYPVAHD
+549 SADKGKLHPVAYD
-562 PLFTLQTDIK
+562 PAFTLPTDIK
-572 AAKTLELKKSHSKDG
+572 EATTLELKKSHSKDG
-587 VPADITWSSNKP
+587 VTANIEWSSKNE
-599 ALINPAT
+599 AIINAAT
-606 GEVTLPQAGKETV
+606 GAVTLPQAGKETV
-619 RLTATFT
+619 ELTAKFT
-626 YNKESCIRTFDITV
+626 YNNVFYNRTFDITV

-646 DKELAGKQ
+646 NKELADKQ
-654 NLLKEAVDALGNFYT
+654 KPLKAAVDALGNSYT

-678 NVNTVLQAALAAKGH
+678 NVNAVLQAALAAKGH

-701 KVDEVYGGAGIS
+701 KVEEVYDGAGIS
-713 KAEGDE
+713 KKEETNGD
-719 NGAITYF
+719 ITYF
-726 YADPNTERSVW
+726 YADPNTDRSVW

-746 LAKDD
+746 LAKDG

-762 LYWDRGRVE
+762 LYWNREQVKG
-771 DTMKSE
+771 TMGEE
-777 ILDKVTAE
+777 ILDEVTAA
-785 TIRDTNNDLQTVT
+785 TIRGANTDLQHVT

-818 SSNEQVISISDQN
+818 SSNEQVISISNQK

-841 YVGVVKQGATDQEV
+841 YVGVVKQGAADQDV

-866 NDTIGGEKPIVLY
+866 NDTIGGEEPIVLY
-879 QAYKVTVKAISGEQ
+879 LTYKVTVKAISADQ
-893 AEAIRADLQA
+893 AATIRNELQA
-903 KLDAGFATAGI
+903 KLDAGFTKAGI
-914 TDAVTGKP
+914 TDAVTGKA
-922 LTKADGVYTASN
+922 LMTEADGVYIASN

-978 PAVNQEAKE
+978 PAVDQA
-987 AEVTVSIYDKN
+987 ADTADVTVSIYDKN

-1010 VPALTQSEIDSE
+1010 VPALTQEEINKE
-1022 LRLMEQ
+1022 LELMKE

-1039 DNIAANNIVSDL
+1039 GNTDANNIISDL
-1051 KPFTEVR
+1051 KPFTEMR

-1119 AVTISSALSS
+1119 AVTVSSALSS

-1134 YGKLYKQDPSKYADY
+1134 YGKLYKQDPIKYAVY

-1155 YYQEVSANLIVA
+1155 YYQEVSADLIVA

-1213 QSVLKKNNYTYAARG
+1213 QRALKENNYTYAARG

-1330 ETVAA
+1330 ETVAE

-1425 TKVAKPTEAQKK
+1425 SKVAKPTEAQKK

-1506 YEFATP
+1506 YEFMTP

-1526 LDAAEEPAVDAKAL
+1526 LDAAEEPTVDAKAL
-1540 ASKLTPA
+1540 ISKLTPA

-1597 AAVTKKASTYTSTS
+1597 AAVTKKASAYTSAS

-1635 KTALKQCRYASRTWN
+1635 KTALQQCRYASRTWN

>member
-1 MRQQNKKSR
+1 MRQQHKKSK

-31 TGGSEVDVS
+31 TGVSEVDVS
-40 ALPEFSADA
+40 ALPEFSADKN
-49 DTTKMTAFKISSE
+49 TTETTAFKISSE
-62 ESLRALATKINAGS
+62 ESLRALAAKINTGS

-82 TFYLAKDITLS
+82 TFYLADNITLS

-104 VADAFAGIFDGNDH
+104 MTDAFAGTFDGNGK
-118 TIKSLN
+118 TI
-124 VSGGGFFAFVN
+124 SGLRVDATAANQGLFGLIN
-135 GAEIKNLSL
+135 GATIKNLKV
-144 EGTVDGGSNSLFIG
+144 EGTVYSTKSYVG
-158 GIVGKTQGKVKIT
+158 GIVGKVQTGTIE
-171 NCAFKGSVSS
+171 NCGF
-181 TATSKKGNAAVA
+181 
-193 GIAGGVN
+193 GG
-200 SGSIT
+200 SGSS
-205 ITGCANFANVNGE
+205 VE
-218 CAAGIIG
+218 
-225 YLSSKGTTIT
+225 SK
-235 GCYNAGTIT
+235 AE
-244 GSAYAGGIA
+244 YAGGIVGGLNSTGVKISGCYNKASVTGKYA
-253 GNVNKLTKIYNSYN
+253 GGILGYCGKSAAIENCYNT
-267 RGSIGGNAANKN
+267 GTIGGSSNSAGITGQLSKGSVKSCYNIGKINAGSKATG
-279 GISAMKDTSM
+279 GIFGFSNATITD
-289 TNCYYT
+289 CYYT
-295 GSSLKTDGLD
+295 NPDTESCGGTSASSTGKKKITAASEM
-305 GTNLST
+305 TNLGDAFT
-311 LLSGLNTD
+311 ADSG
-319 QDPAIFINGAN
+319 G
-330 KINNGYPI
+330 INNGYPI
-338 LTWQNGATTEPAK
+338 LKWQVGSASVQKEPKITISGSKTLYMENNGQEATSTL
-351 PGIRITSS
+351 
-359 AGSSIWTV
+359 TV
-367 AGGKNQTR
+367 TY
-375 TTLSV
+375 TDI
-380 AYDNM
+380 DNIAQQ
-385 DGEEP
+385 P
-390 DVTWGY
+390 VTWHIESGGDVIALTY
-396 PTESDAAAIKSS
+396 PSNP
-408 DNDKNKLIVDA
+408 NDKNTQAI
-419 EGKKGGVL
+419 
-427 NITAK
+427 ITAK
-432 VTYKTKEYTKT
+432 RGGKAKITATAGAYKAEADVFVVPY
-443 LKLTVI
+443 
-449 PNITTVGI
+449 ITTVQI
-457 ENVNGGAV
+457 QNVNGGAV

-475 YVKDGATYDET
+475 NVEGGTAYDET

-499 TTPAKSELISGAMKK
+499 TNSTASAAINGATQK
-514 TYAIPVDYDAN
+514 TYDIPADYDAN

-539 SYADTSTPVE
+539 NHADTSTPVV
-549 SADKGKLYPVAHD
+549 SADKGKLYPVAYD
-562 PLFTLQTDIK
+562 PAFTLPTDIK
-572 AAKTLELKKSHSKDG
+572 AATTLELKSTHSKDG
-587 VPADITWSSNKP
+587 IAASIEWNSNN
-599 ALINPAT
+599 AARIDAAT
-606 GEVTLPQAGKETV
+606 GAVTLPQAGKQTV
-619 RLTATFT
+619 NLTAKFT
-626 YNKESCIRTFDITV
+626 YNKESCIRTFKITV
-640 WSQEEV
+640 WSQDEV
-646 DKELAGKQ
+646 DKEFADKQ
-654 NLLKEAVDALGNFYT
+654 KLLKDAVAALGNFYT
-669 MHPVCGKDT
+669 MHPVYGKDT
-678 NVNTVLQAALAAKGH
+678 NVNTVLQAALAAKEYE
-693 TGITAKVK
+693 GITAKVK
-701 KVDEVYGGAGIS
+701 KVEEVYVGAGIS
-713 KAEGDE
+713 AEAGDA

-726 YADPNTERSVW
+726 YADPNTDRSVW
-737 FGSYKVTFE
+737 LGSYKVTFE
-746 LAKDD
+746 LAKDG

-762 LYWDRGRVE
+762 LYWNREQVKG
-771 DTMKSE
+771 TMGEE

-785 TIRDTNNDLQTVT
+785 TIRGTNTDLTNVT

-818 SSNEQVISISDQN
+818 SSNEQVISISNQN
-831 QTSADTLFNP
+831 QTSADTLFKP
-841 YVGVVKQGATDQEV
+841 YVGVVKQGAADQDV

-866 NDTIGGEKPIVLY
+866 NDTIGGEEPIVLY
-879 QAYKVTVKAISGEQ
+879 LTYDVTVKAISGEQ

-903 KLDAGFATAGI
+903 KLDAGFAKAGI
-914 TDAVTGKP
+914 TDAVTGKA
-922 LTKADGVYTASN
+922 LTEADGVYTASN
-934 DIKIPTTKDF
+934 DIKIPTTGDF

-951 PVITTTTG
+951 PVITTTTDSDL
-959 GGPLEAPDV
+959 LEAPDV

-978 PAVNQEAKE
+978 PAVDQA
-987 AEVTVSIYDKN
+987 AGTADVTVSIYDKN

-1010 VPALTQSEIDSE
+1010 VPALTQNEIDSE

-1039 DNIAANNIVSDL
+1039 GNTDANNIISDL

-1058 FAADGSSLQWVYST
+1058 FAADGSNLQWVYST

-1119 AVTISSALSS
+1119 TVTISSALSS

-1134 YGKLYKQDPSKYADY
+1134 YGKLYKENATKYAAY
-1149 KDLAPL
+1149 AALAPL
-1155 YYQEVSANLIVA
+1155 YYQEVSADLIVA

-1202 INEGSTAFDVF
+1202 ISEGSTAFDVF
-1213 QSVLKKNNYTYAARG
+1213 QSVLNENHYTYAARG

-1425 TKVAKPTEAQKK
+1425 SKVAKPTEAQKK
-1437 AAGANGHVISLT
+1437 AAGANGHVIRL
-1449 VKSGNQIISD
+1449 VIKSGNQIISD

-1540 ASKLTPA
+1540 VAKLTPA

-1553 AKKNVKVTTR
+1553 AKKKVKVTTS

>member
-1 MRQQNKKSR
+1 
-10 FVALLLSLLLV
+10 
-21 CTMMPQLAWA
+21 MMPQLAWA
-31 TGGSEVDVS
+31 TG
-40 ALPEFSADA
+40 ALSVGTGTAD
-49 DTTKMTAFKISSE
+49 DPY
-62 ESLRALATKINAGS
+62 
-76 NNMQGV
+76 Q
-82 TFYLAKDITLS
+82 
-93 GNWTPISNVSV
+93 ISNTDDLKAFRDKVNGGERTACAILTQNIDLKGETWMPFAPKTGYV
-104 VADAFAGIFDGNDH
+104 TDAFAGTFDGNRH
-118 TIKSLN
+118 TIKGLN
-124 VSGGGFFAFVN
+124 INATAANQGLFGLIN
-135 GAEIKNLSL
+135 GATIKNLKV
-144 EGTVDGGSNSLFIG
+144 EGTVYSTGSYVG
-158 GIVGKTQGKVKIT
+158 GIVGKVQTGTIE
-171 NCAFKGSVSS
+171 NCGFGGSGSS
-181 TATSKKGNAAVA
+181 VRSEA
-193 GIAGGVN
+193 GYAGGIV
-200 SGSIT
+200 G
-205 ITGCANFANVNGE
+205 GVVANGV
-218 CAAGIIG
+218 
-225 YLSSKGTTIT
+225 SIT
-235 GCYNAGTIT
+235 GCYNNASVKGNNAAGILGDANATKSQATIT
-244 GSAYAGGIA
+244 
-253 GNVNKLTKIYNSYN
+253 NCYN
-267 RGSIGGNAANKN
+267 RGTIEGKAYSAGIVGALKKGNVSSCYNIGTISGTESCKLG
-279 GISAMKDTSM
+279 GIFGFSKATI
-289 TNCYYT
+289 TNCYYKNPET
-295 GSSLKTDGLD
+295 DSSGGGTKITEASEM
-305 GTNLST
+305 TNLGDAFTADRNS
-311 LLSGLNTD
+311 
-319 QDPAIFINGAN
+319 
-330 KINNGYPI
+330 INNGYPI
-338 LTWQNGATTEPAK
+338 LAWQ
-351 PGIRITSS
+351 
-359 AGSSIWTV
+359 AGSASVEKESKITISGSNTLYMENNGQEATSTLTV
-367 AGGKNQTR
+367 NYTDIDEADQT
-375 TTLSV
+375 S
-380 AYDNM
+380 
-385 DGEEP
+385 
-390 DVTWGY
+390 VTWNIESGGDVITLTY
-396 PTESDAAAIKSS
+396 PSNP
-408 DNDKNKLIVDA
+408 NDKNTQAI
-419 EGKKGGVL
+419 
-427 NITAK
+427 ITAK
-432 VTYKTKEYTKT
+432 RGGKAKITATAGAYKAEADVFVVPY
-443 LKLTVI
+443 
-449 PNITTVGI
+449 ITTVQI
-457 ENVNGGAV
+457 QNVNVGAV

-475 YVKDGATYDET
+475 YVKDGTAYDET

-499 TTPAKSELISGAMKK
+499 TNSTASAAINGATQK
-514 TYAIPVDYDAN
+514 TYDIPADYDAN

-539 SYADTSTPVE
+539 NHADTSTPVE
-549 SADKGKLYPVAHD
+549 SADKGKLHPVAYD
-562 PLFTLQTDIK
+562 PAFALPTDIK
-572 AAKTLELKKSHSKDG
+572 AATPLELKLTHSKDG
-587 VPADITWSSNKP
+587 VTANITWSSNNV
-599 ALINPAT
+599 LINAAT
-606 GEVTLPQAGKETV
+606 GAVTLPQAGKETV
-619 RLTATFT
+619 ELTAKFT
-626 YNKESCIRTFDITV
+626 YNNVFYNRTFDITV

-646 DKELAGKQ
+646 NKELADKQ
-654 NLLKEAVDALGNFYT
+654 KPLKAAVDALGNSYT
-669 MHPVCGKDT
+669 MYPVCGKDT
-678 NVNTVLQAALAAKGH
+678 NVNAVLQAALAAKGH
-693 TGITAKVK
+693 TGITATVK
-701 KVDEVYGGAGIS
+701 KVEEVYGGAGIS
-713 KAEGDE
+713 AEAGDA

-746 LAKDD
+746 LAKDG

-762 LYWDRGRVE
+762 LYWNREHVKG
-771 DTMKSE
+771 TMGEE

-785 TIRDTNNDLQTVT
+785 TIRGTNTDLTNVT

-818 SSNEQVISISDQN
+818 SSNEQVISISNQN
-831 QTSADTLFNP
+831 QASADTLFDP
-841 YVGVVKQGATDQEV
+841 YVGVVKQGAADQKV

-866 NDTIGGEKPIVLY
+866 NDTIGSEEPIVLY
-879 QAYKVTVKAISGEQ
+879 LTYDVTVKAISETQ

-903 KLDAGFATAGI
+903 KLDAGFAKAGI
-914 TDAVTGKP
+914 TDAVTGKA
-922 LTKADGVYTASN
+922 LTETSGVYTASN

-951 PVITTTTG
+951 PVITTTTNSDL
-959 GGPLEAPDV
+959 LEAPDV

-978 PAVNQEAKE
+978 PAVDQA
-987 AEVTVSIYDKN
+987 AGTADVTVSIYDKN

-1039 DNIAANNIVSDL
+1039 DNTAANKIVSDL

-1058 FAADGSSLQWVYST
+1058 FAADGSNLQWVYST

-1134 YGKLYKQDPSKYADY
+1134 YGKLYKENATKYAVY
-1149 KDLAPL
+1149 AALAPL
-1155 YYQEVSANLIVA
+1155 YYQEVRADLIVA
-1167 GTAPTQTGP
+1167 GTAPTQTGT
-1176 VSETLTVSFTLNGN
+1176 VEEKLTVSFTLNGN

-1202 INEGSTAFDVF
+1202 ISEGSTAFDVF
-1213 QSVLKKNNYTYAARG
+1213 QSVLKENNYTYAARG

-1376 LDVTFVKNVA
+1376 LDVAFVKNVA

-1425 TKVAKPTEAQKK
+1425 SKVAKPTEAQKK

-1553 AKKNVKVTTR
+1553 AKKNVKVTTS

-1597 AAVTKKASTYTSTS
+1597 STVTKKNATYTSTS

-1635 KTALKQCRYASRTWN
+1635 KTALKQCRCASRTWN